1 MKSAVISPALS
12 RAQDGIGTLT
22 FRRKR
27 RWSTMLLISAIGG
40 VLTGIT
46 GLVLAGAAL
55 LHVIAPFGG
64 VSMIGTFLLV
74 VTFPLLI
81 FQAHCLDK
89 IEEANRAQRI
99 ASYRRMV
106 FGEGEPEETFG
117 N

>member
-12 RAQDGIGTLT
+12 RAQDGIGTSF

-27 RWSTMLLISAIGG
+27 RWSALLLLSAIGG
-40 VLTGIT
+40 IMTGIT

-55 LHVIAPFGG
+55 LHLISPFGG
-64 VSMIGTFLLV
+64 LSMIGTFLLV
-74 VTFPLLI
+74 VTFPILI
-81 FQAHCLDK
+81 FQAHCLDA
-89 IEEANRAQRI
+89 IEAANRDQRV

-106 FGEGEPEETFG
+106 FGEVGAEEIDG

>member
-1 MKSAVISPALS
+1 
-12 RAQDGIGTLT
+12 
-22 FRRKR
+22 
-27 RWSTMLLISAIGG
+27 MLLISAIGG

-64 VSMIGTFLLV
+64 LSMIGSFLLV

-89 IEEANRAQRI
+89 IEDVNRAQRI

-106 FGEGEPEETFG
+106 FGELEPDDG
-117 N
+117 DDN